1 MMPKHIKHL
10 YTAWLLW
17 VCFSVTLSAQQ
28 TQNIRIG
35 STDRS
40 YMLYTPYGY
49 SPGKKLPL
57 VYVLHGFTQT
67 AADIMRYSAFN
78 ELADSFGFFVAYPSG
93 ISNGWNTNSGFPGGS
108 TADDVGFIRTL
119 SDSLIARY
127 GIDADRIYSCGFSAG
142 GFMSHRL
149 ACELSDRIAAIASV
163 AGTMSDAAF
172 KACNPGRAVPVLHI
186 HGTSDLVVTYN
197 GGLSN
202 ISADKLMQF
211 WVNQA
216 NCNATPTKT
225 NIPDIAQENSTAQ
238 WQRYG
243 DCNQSLEMAHIA
255 VNSGGH
261 TWPGSS
267 NSGIGT
273 TNMDFSASAE
283 IWNFFNR
290 FNLQGRITG
299 ATAIEQ
305 SENILFWAEGQL
317 RTKTAV
323 PSAELALYDLT
334 GRCVFHGKME
344 EFSAAGIQRPQL
356 FVYRMNGP
364 AGIQSGKILID

>member
-1 MMPKHIKHL
+1 MKFFVS
-10 YTAWLLW
+10 TAFALLG
-17 VCFSVTLSAQQ
+17 LIQAGGAQQ
-28 TQNIRIG
+28 TLSIRIG

-40 YMLYTPYGY
+40 YTLYTPKSYA
-49 SPGKKLPL
+49 PGKKLPL

-67 AADIMRYSAFN
+67 AADISRYSAFN
-78 ELADSFGFFVAYPSG
+78 PLADSFGFFAVYPSG

-108 TADDVGFIRTL
+108 TADDVGFIRILT
-119 SDSLIARY
+119 DSLIARY
-127 GIDADRIYSCGFSAG
+127 GIDADRVYSCGFSAG

-211 WVNQA
+211 WVNKA
-216 NCNATPTKT
+216 ACNQTPTKT
-225 NIPDIAQENSTAQ
+225 NIPDRVQEGSTAQ

-243 DCNQSLEMAHIA
+243 TCNQSLEMAHIA
-255 VNSGGH
+255 VSSGGH

-267 NSGIGT
+267 NSGVGT

-283 IWNFFNR
+283 IWQFFSR
-290 FNLQGRITG
+290 FSLRGPITG
-299 ATAIEQ
+299 L
-305 SENILFWAEGQL
+305 ENLNPASGPALFWDGAQL
-317 RTKTAV
+317 QVKGGLEAAAR
-323 PSAELALYDLT
+323 LALYDLS
-334 GRCVFHGKME
+334 GRCVFSGLASQFQATSIQTPQILMYRLE
-344 EFSAAGIQRPQL
+344 TRAAQ
-356 FVYRMNGP
+356 Y
-364 AGIQSGKILID
+364 SGKLLLD

>member
-1 MMPKHIKHL
+1 MKFFVS
-10 YTAWLLW
+10 TAFALL
-17 VCFSVTLSAQQ
+17 SLIQAGGAQQ
-28 TQNIRIG
+28 TQSIRIG
-35 STDRS
+35 STNRS
-40 YMLYTPYGY
+40 YTLYTPKGY
-49 SPGKKLPL
+49 APGKKLPL

-67 AADIMRYSAFN
+67 AADISRYSAFN
-78 ELADSFGFFVAYPSG
+78 PLADSFGFFAVYPSG

-108 TADDVGFIRTL
+108 TADDVGFIRILT
-119 SDSLIARY
+119 DSLIARF
-127 GIDADRIYSCGFSAG
+127 GIDGDRVYSCGFSAG

-186 HGTSDLVVTYN
+186 HGTSDLVVAYS

-211 WVNQA
+211 WVNKA
-216 NCNATPTKT
+216 ACNQTPTKI
-225 NIPDIAQENSTAQ
+225 NIPDRVQEGSTAQ

-243 DCNQSLEMAHIA
+243 PCNQSLEMAHIA

-267 NSGIGT
+267 NSGVGT

-283 IWNFFNR
+283 IWQFFSR
-290 FNLQGRITG
+290 FSLRGPLT
-299 ATAIEQ
+299 
-305 SENILFWAEGQL
+305 NIQTLKPNPEPALVWNGKDLLLKPASSTE
-317 RTKTAV
+317 A
-323 PSAELALYDLT
+323 SIALYDLS
-334 GRCVFHGKME
+334 GRCLFSGHPEQFNAASIQTPQIVVYQLNTHYGFYNGK
-344 EFSAAGIQRPQL
+344 L
-356 FVYRMNGP
+356 C
-364 AGIQSGKILID
+364 ID